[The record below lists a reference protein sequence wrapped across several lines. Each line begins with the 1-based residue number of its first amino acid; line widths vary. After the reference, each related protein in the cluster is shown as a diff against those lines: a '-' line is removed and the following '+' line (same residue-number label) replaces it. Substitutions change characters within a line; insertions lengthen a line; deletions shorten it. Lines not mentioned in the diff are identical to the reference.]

1 MPVFLSTGFSLTLFE
16 LKFLCP
22 FSVTPTGLAV
32 CIFPVCSSR
41 VSMKEANCWNV
52 IVILLITGM
61 CGCDTC
67 ICVITVGFGEK
78 RSSVK

>member
-1 MPVFLSTGFSLTLFE
+1 MPVFLSTGFFHTLFE

-22 FSVTPTGLAV
+22 CSVTPTGLAV
-32 CIFPVCSSR
+32 CIFPGCSSR

-52 IVILLITGM
+52 IVILLITGL
-61 CGCDTC
+61 CGRDTYT
-67 ICVITVGFGEK
+67 CVIIVGFREK